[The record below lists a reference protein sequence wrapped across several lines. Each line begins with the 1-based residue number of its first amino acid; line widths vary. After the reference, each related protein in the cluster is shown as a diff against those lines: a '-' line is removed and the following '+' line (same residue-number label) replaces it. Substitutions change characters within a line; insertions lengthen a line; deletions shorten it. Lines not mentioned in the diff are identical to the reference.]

1 MPWTNAG
8 RYAARQLEVFTS
20 FQKAATAANYIS
32 GTDILKQLNTVL
44 SLGFTCALVVLR
56 PQFDSHPGQDLY
68 STYYPTQDRIS
79 PSMPAQSNSAKD
91 LQRMST
97 KPTLVRPPSPDH
109 GKAEIEH
116 ILELTQLN
124 DIDPDLYTNT
134 RPLYHPPGARGVY
147 GGAIIAQC
155 LSAAQN
161 TVPKDFTVHSMHCYF
176 VLAGN
181 AEIPCIYHVE
191 HVRDGR
197 SFVTRTVQARQRG
210 NVIFTTTMQ
219 FVRSN
224 AGGKEV
230 LEHTSPMPYVPG
242 PKEVADFGDLRLPH
256 GADGP
261 VMSQRI
267 DIMNNDSPQPATK
280 RTRQWIRAR
289 GTISEGGGHEAHL
302 AALAYFS
309 DSYFIGTI
317 SRIHKLWRIPRP
329 VPRETKD
336 SPSQPSKEKERG
348 DDTILD
354 DDVIAALR
362 DGDED
367 QKRAGMEEYILN
379 RVRPNRKLRPQVTMM
394 VSLDH
399 TIYFH
404 NPRSFR
410 ADEWI
415 FTEMESPW
423 AGDGRGLVIQKMWT
437 RDGIL
442 IATCVQEGVVRLKQ
456 EEAAPKL

>member
-1 MPWTNAG
+1 
-8 RYAARQLEVFTS
+8 
-20 FQKAATAANYIS
+20 
-32 GTDILKQLNTVL
+32 
-44 SLGFTCALVVLR
+44 
-56 PQFDSHPGQDLY
+56 
-68 STYYPTQDRIS
+68 
-79 PSMPAQSNSAKD
+79 
-91 LQRMST
+91 
-97 KPTLVRPPSPDH
+97 
-109 GKAEIEH
+109 
-116 ILELTQLN
+116 
-124 DIDPDLYTNT
+124 
-134 RPLYHPPGARGVY
+134 
-147 GGAIIAQC
+147 
-155 LSAAQN
+155 
-161 TVPKDFTVHSMHCYF
+161 MHCYF

-181 AEIPCIYHVE
+181 AEIPVIYHVE

-197 SFVTRTVQARQRG
+197 SFITRTVQARQRG

-224 AGGKEV
+224 AGGKEL
-230 LEHTSPMPYVPG
+230 LEHTSQMPYVPG
-242 PKEVADFGDLRLPH
+242 PKEEAEFGELRLPQ
-256 GADGP
+256 GVDGP
-261 VMSQRI
+261 FMSQRI
-267 DIMNNDSPQPATK
+267 DILNNDSPQPATK

-302 AALAYFS
+302 AALAYMS

-329 VPRETKD
+329 VPRETKESTST
-336 SPSQPSKEKERG
+336 SPAALSAPPQKG

-354 DDVIAALR
+354 DDVLAALR
-362 DGDED
+362 DGDDE
-367 QKRAGMEEYILN
+367 QKKAGMEEYIKN
-379 RVRPNRKLRPQVTMM
+379 RFRPRKLRPQVGMM

-437 RDGIL
+437 RGGVL
-442 IATCVQEGVVRLKQ
+442 IATCVQEVSSFFSL
-456 EEAAPKL
+456 